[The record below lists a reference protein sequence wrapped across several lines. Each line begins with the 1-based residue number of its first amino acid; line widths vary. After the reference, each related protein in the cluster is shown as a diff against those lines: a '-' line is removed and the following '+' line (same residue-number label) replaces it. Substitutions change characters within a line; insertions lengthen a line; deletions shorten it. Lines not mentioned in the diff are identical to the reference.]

1 MSSYGTEF
9 QNFVDEMVDI
19 EVSYTYKYMETIGCE
34 SVKSGLV
41 TEDFIHIVTTAY
53 FNGVFEIIRHQLDKD
68 AALRYVDMLGKY
80 HIAGFDTIFSPMKD

>member
-1 MSSYGTEF
+1 M
-9 QNFVDEMVDI
+9 
-19 EVSYTYKYMETIGCE
+19 
-34 SVKSGLV
+34 